1 MIIKQYDRVLMK
13 DGSNASIVEIFEDK
27 KSFIADIERND
38 DIDTEEI
45 GIDDLQQIAWCFFTQ
60 IHWQEP
66 VMARS
71 GWWKTQNFE
80 RQARAKPQ

>member
-1 MIIKQYDRVLMK
+1 MKEESLLLLSDLQKLINQVVLIDYTIIILEGDKMIIKQYDRVLMK

-45 GIDDLQQIAWCFFTQ
+45 GIDDIKKVL
-60 IHWQEP
+60 
-66 VMARS
+66 
-71 GWWKTQNFE
+71 
-80 RQARAKPQ
+80 